1 MVPSPPNAWWKIRRF
16 LVYCF
21 WSWNISRNRNRKR
34 NYFLPPPSLSLL
46 LSVHLFTSIKRGQG
60 WPQGALS
67 FFPFLSPSHPSSRH
81 LRPSVSLWL
90 TSEKES
96 ASYQLYWLMVSDLD
110 FMWAGRISALV
121 LSELAFICT
130 EVPEQVTHLLVFH
143 LRLDAFSS
151 NFYNNR
157 RKRSRMTVI
166 VMVMGLLLQGRRD
179 EDAMESWAG
188 LRCWWG
194 Y

>member
-1 MVPSPPNAWWKIRRF
+1 
-16 LVYCF
+16 
-21 WSWNISRNRNRKR
+21 
-34 NYFLPPPSLSLL
+34 
-46 LSVHLFTSIKRGQG
+46 
-60 WPQGALS
+60 
-67 FFPFLSPSHPSSRH
+67 
-81 LRPSVSLWL
+81 
-90 TSEKES
+90 
-96 ASYQLYWLMVSDLD
+96 MVSDLD

-188 LRCWWG
+188 LRCW
-194 Y
+194 